1 MTYIQRKAALQAF
14 YYLMAVDGAVT
25 AEELELFNGIGEELD
40 NNHFHEYAEQLV
52 ASCDGYVSRY
62 SDKDDDRYDVIVEGV
77 DQAVSKHG
85 DSVNGVTSRLLL
97 WNMLAVAYADGH
109 YDQTERKL
117 IRHIARTVIKERS
130 IYPEMEHLMRAAQS
144 VREEL
149 AWITSSNYPYAEV
162 QPVVETLHEREE
174 AIQLAATQ
182 LVADEM
188 VPQAPVAMTVQKD
201 VFDIA
206 KENVDKAV
214 APVVGQVQQGMQE
227 AADTVKHVVA
237 NTPGVAQAGD
247 AVNSAMKTVGDALN
261 PVGNEVRKQADR
273 AAREAQKQ
281 AENAANAVKGFV
293 GGLFGG
299 KR

>member
-14 YYLMAVDGAVT
+14 YYLMAVDGAVK
-25 AEELELFNGIGEELD
+25 AEEMERFNGIGKELD
-40 NNHFHEYAEQLV
+40 NDHFHEYADRLV
-52 ASCDGYVSRY
+52 HSCDDYLSQYAG
-62 SDKDDDRYDVIVEGV
+62 KDDDRYDVIVEGV
-77 DQAVSKHG
+77 DKALSKHA
-85 DSVNGVTSRLLL
+85 DSVDGVASRLLL
-97 WNMLAVAYADGH
+97 WNMLAVAYADGDF
-109 YDQTERKL
+109 DQAERKL

-149 AWITSSNYPYAEV
+149 AWITSSNRPYAEV
-162 QPVVETLHEREE
+162 QPVVETLREREE

-188 VPQAPVAMTVQKD
+188 VPQAPEAMTVQKD

-214 APVVGQVQQGMQE
+214 SPVVGQVQQGVQE
-227 AADTVKHVVA
+227 AADTVKHAVA
-237 NTPGVAQAGD
+237 NVPGVAQASD
-247 AVNSAMKTVGDALN
+247 AVNSAVKTVGDALN
-261 PVGNEVRKQADR
+261 PVGDEVRKQADQ
-273 AAREAQKQ
+273 AAKEAQKQ
-281 AENAANAVKGFV
+281 VGNAANAVKGFV